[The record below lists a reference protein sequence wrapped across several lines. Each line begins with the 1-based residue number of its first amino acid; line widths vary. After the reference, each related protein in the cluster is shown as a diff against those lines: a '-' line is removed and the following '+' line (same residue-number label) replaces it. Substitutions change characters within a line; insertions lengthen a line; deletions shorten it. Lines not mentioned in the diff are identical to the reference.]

1 MAICRRHAVSD
12 EEALGCR
19 SCAMASQ
26 PALSRLVGSGSSR
39 SPSQIEL
46 VRTFADQA
54 VIAME
59 NARPLGELQAPTRD
73 LEESLEYQTA
83 ISEVLKG
90 RDTPTSVPGRF
101 RRARLPRPAAVTS
114 CGLLLE
120 GGEDRLEPV
129 QLTPVG

>member
-1 MAICRRHAVSD
+1 MAIRRRHAVSD

-26 PALSRLVGSGSSR
+26 PALSRLVGSGSCR

-59 NARPLGELQAPTRD
+59 NARPLGELQARTRD
-73 LEESLEYQTA
+73 LEESLAYQTA

-90 RDTPTSVPGRF
+90 RDTPTSVPGPLPQGTVTATGRGHILRATA
-101 RRARLPRPAAVTS
+101 RRRRRP
-114 CGLLLE
+114 
-120 GGEDRLEPV
+120 P
-129 QLTPVG
+129 